1 MTNQFNF
8 KCSDKQKT
16 DIQRRAERFGF
27 ASVSAYVKFVSLNA
41 IISVRSNDVKKET
54 RQTKI

>member
-8 KCSDKQKT
+8 KCTDEQKAK
-16 DIQRRAERFGF
+16 IQRRAEDSGF

-41 IISVRSNDVKKET
+41 IITVKANNGKEKET
-54 RQTKI
+54 R

>member
-8 KCSDKQKT
+8 KCTDEQKKQIQDKAKKH
-16 DIQRRAERFGF
+16 GF

-41 IISVRSNDVKKET
+41 IIQVKV
-54 RQTKI
+54 